1 MAKCK
6 HCGAELPDGAKV
18 CFLCK
23 FEVDETPVETTTTS
37 TFIEPIR
44 NNRIANVIRIIGWII
59 IVLGLV
65 AGIGVFVYYTAF
77 IKVRYAFLYSLLY
90 GIAVIWCAIVNGFLF
105 LGLSEI
111 IRLLQNIDNKT
122 K

>member
-6 HCGAELPDGAKV
+6 HCGAELQDGAKV

-23 FEVDETPVETTTTS
+23 FEVDETPVDTTTTS

-65 AGIGVFVYYTAF
+65 AGIGVFIYYIVF
-77 IKVRYAFLYSLLY
+77 IKVRYAFFIVYFMELLLFGVVSLMDF
-90 GIAVIWCAIVNGFLF
+90 CF
-105 LGLSEI
+105 S
-111 IRLLQNIDNKT
+111 D
-122 K
+122 